1 MIIPNGYIKI
11 KTSTGGGFENGKP
24 KKAIVLSSGF
34 IEANIN
40 ESSRSHGQLGDETTG
55 TRATYTILID
65 PYRNTDIWTN
75 LEELIGTCYGLGI
88 WRSTPPWKGLIKWV
102 EEEDEQYSEIAETW
116 AETHP
121 TDAIAVSDRD
131 KVEVFDGRMALL
143 GTFEIQS
150 ARFLEFTEVIKIQ
163 V

>member
-24 KKAIVLSSGF
+24 KKAIVLSSDF

-40 ESSRSHGQLGDETTG
+40 ECSRSHRQLGDETTG
-55 TRATYTILID
+55 TKASYTILID
-65 PYRNTDIWTN
+65 SEN
-75 LEELIGTCYGLGI
+75 ECGI
-88 WRSTPPWKGLIKWV
+88 
-102 EEEDEQYSEIAETW
+102 
-116 AETHP
+116 
-121 TDAIAVSDRD
+121 SDRD
-131 KVEVFDGRMALL
+131 MVEVFDGRMAPL